1 MLSSKCNR
9 DAPVWVE
16 GENPFKIWGN
26 PKNKKAAFR
35 RLSLFVKIDGG
46 EGGIRTPGPLRV
58 NGFQDRRYRPLSH
71 LSVKKMEVF
80 YHNPDW
86 GSIAKMKNL
95 VIVE

>member
-58 NGFQDRRYRPLSH
+58 NGFQDRRDRPLRH
-71 LSVKKMEVF
+71 LSK
-80 YHNPDW
+80 
-86 GSIAKMKNL
+86 
-95 VIVE
+95 VEKPIDYFMRPV